1 MNDKSQIFADLLLK
15 SHRDLF
21 GFIYSLVQ
29 NLQDAED
36 VYQETTA
43 VLWQKFDDFTLGT
56 SFSAWAMRVAQLRVL
71 KYAAARRRDRLF
83 FHDDLLNSIAEAYQ
97 RDATDRSNRRADA
110 LAGCLEKL
118 SDKERRLVM
127 RCYAPDRNYADIARQ
142 EGRTVGAIYQALNR
156 IRKALYACIERSM
169 ALESR

>member
-71 KYAAARRRDRLF
+71 KYAAARRRERLF

-97 RDATDRSNRRADA
+97 RDAADRSSRRADA

-169 ALESR
+169 ALEGR